1 MLVVSAIDNT
11 RTDNNSIQGYRQA
24 KNPVT
29 YIHSLATIFVLHFR
43 GNANLWIV
51 FGVSISIVP
60 LIAVV
65 TWITTQSPDSRPI
78 AYISVGVILMAMWQ
92 TCVFFAGRS
101 LASEFYEG
109 TVDYTMV
116 SRIPLRVVM
125 LAKSVATLAIAIP
138 SSLIAFATVQIVSR
152 ELIDVE
158 RPLLLLV
165 SMVVAA
171 WSITVVG
178 YLFAPLF
185 VLVQG
190 RGGFFNA
197 FQPLGIVLSGFL
209 YPISQLSDE
218 VQIVARLLPT
228 SWAMDSVTRSIDPG
242 ESLVRVYADWGAA
255 LGVSVVMLG
264 ATLFMFSKVENALR
278 RNGNVGRF

>member
-1 MLVVSAIDNT
+1 M
-11 RTDNNSIQGYRQA
+11 
-24 KNPVT
+24 T
-29 YIHSLATIFVLHFR
+29 YLHALTTIFVLHFR

-51 FGVSISIVP
+51 FGVSLSIVP
-60 LIAVV
+60 LIAVI
-65 TWITTQSPDSRPI
+65 TWITTQSPDSQPI

-92 TCVFFAGRS
+92 TCVFFSGRS

-125 LAKSVATLAIAIP
+125 LVKSVATLAIAIP

-158 RPLLLLV
+158 RPLFLLV
-165 SMVVAA
+165 SMLVAA

-228 SWAMDSVTRSIDPG
+228 SWAMDSVTRSIEPG
-242 ESLVRVYADWGAA
+242 ESLVRIYADWGAA
-255 LGVSVVMLG
+255 LGVSVVMLA
-264 ATLFMFSKVENALR
+264 ATLFMFSKVENTLR

>member
-1 MLVVSAIDNT
+1 MFL
-11 RTDNNSIQGYRQA
+11 
-24 KNPVT
+24 
-29 YIHSLATIFVLHFR
+29 
-43 GNANLWIV
+43 
-51 FGVSISIVP
+51 GVSISIVP

-65 TWITTQSPDSRPI
+65 TWITTQSPDSQPI

-92 TCVFFAGRS
+92 TCVFHSGRS
-101 LASEFYEG
+101 LAWEFFEG

-125 LAKSVATLAIAIP
+125 LAKSVATLTIAIP

-152 ELIDVE
+152 ELIAVE
-158 RPLLLLV
+158 RPLLLLI

-228 SWAMDSVTRSIDPG
+228 SWAMDSVTRSIEPG
-242 ESLVRVYADWGAA
+242 ESPVRIYADWGAA
-255 LGVSVVMLG
+255 LGVSVVMLA

>member
-1 MLVVSAIDNT
+1 M
-11 RTDNNSIQGYRQA
+11 
-24 KNPVT
+24 T
-29 YIHSLATIFVLHFR
+29 YFYALATIFVLHLR
-43 GNANLWIV
+43 NSANLWT
-51 FGVSISIVP
+51 FLGVSISIVP

-65 TWITTQSPDSRPI
+65 TWITTQSPDSQPT

-101 LASEFYEG
+101 LASEFHEG

-116 SRIPLRVVM
+116 SRMPLRVVM
-125 LAKSVATLAIAIP
+125 LAKSVATLAVAIP
-138 SSLIAFATVQIVSR
+138 SSVLAFATVQLVSR

-158 RPLLLLV
+158 RPLFLLI
-165 SMVVAA
+165 SIVVAA

-185 VLVQG
+185 VLVRG

-209 YPISQLSDE
+209 YPVSQLSGE
-218 VQIVARLLPT
+218 AQIVARLLPT
-228 SWAMDSVTRSIDPG
+228 SWAMDSVIRSIDPG
-242 ESLVRVYADWGAA
+242 ESIARIIADWGAA
-255 LGVSVVMLG
+255 LGMSVVVLA
-264 ATLFMFSKVENALR
+264 ATLFMFGKVENALR
-278 RNGNVGRF
+278 RNGSVGRF